1 MEFIGQI
8 KKILPARE
16 GVSQRTGNQ
25 WKTQPFVF
33 EYFENPTDRYAD
45 SVVLE
50 TFDTNVMSQLKEFAK
65 VRIGFGHHT
74 REHEGR
80 VYNEVSMYKFE
91 LVGDGAAAQP
101 QPTVNQGQGAA
112 PQPTANQQQEQLQ
125 GGGESDDL
133 PF

>member
-50 TFDTNVMSQLKEFAK
+50 TFDTNVMSQLKEFAR

-80 VYNEVSMYKFE
+80 VYNEISMYKFE

-112 PQPTANQQQEQLQ
+112 PHPTENQQQGQQQ

>member
-33 EYFENPTDRYAD
+33 EYYENKTDRYAD

-80 VYNEVSMYKFE
+80 VYNEISMYKFE

-112 PQPTANQQQEQLQ
+112 PQPTENQQQGQQQ

>member
-33 EYFENPTDRYAD
+33 EYYENQTDRYAD

-91 LVGDGAAAQP
+91 LVGDGAAAQQ

-112 PQPTANQQQEQLQ
+112 PQPTASQQQEQQQ
-125 GGGESDDL
+125 GGGDADDL

>member
-80 VYNEVSMYKFE
+80 VYNEISMYKFE

-112 PQPTANQQQEQLQ
+112 PQPTENQQQGQQQ

>member
-16 GVSQRTGNQ
+16 GVSQKTGNQ

-50 TFDTNVMSQLKEFAK
+50 TFDTNVMSQLKEFAR

-80 VYNEVSMYKFE
+80 VYNEISMYKFE

-101 QPTVNQGQGAA
+101 QPTVNQEQGAA
-112 PQPTANQQQEQLQ
+112 PQPTANQQQGQQQ

>member
-91 LVGDGAAAQP
+91 LVSDGAAA

-112 PQPTANQQQEQLQ
+112 PQPTANQQPGQQQ
-125 GGGESDDL
+125 GGGESDGL

>member
-112 PQPTANQQQEQLQ
+112 PQPAANQQQEQQQ

>member
-33 EYFENPTDRYAD
+33 EYFENKTDRYAD

-91 LVGDGAAAQP
+91 LVDDGAAAQP
-101 QPTVNQGQGAA
+101 QPTVNQGQGAS
-112 PQPTANQQQEQLQ
+112 PQPTANQQQEQQQ

>member
-112 PQPTANQQQEQLQ
+112 PQPTANQQPGQQQ

>member
-80 VYNEVSMYKFE
+80 VYNEISMYKFE

-101 QPTVNQGQGAA
+101 QPTVNQGQGAS
-112 PQPTANQQQEQLQ
+112 PQPTANQQQEQQQ
-125 GGGESDDL
+125 GGGESDGL

>member
-8 KKILPARE
+8 KKILPTKE

-33 EYFENPTDRYAD
+33 EYYENQTDRYAD

-74 REHEGR
+74 REHEGAR
-80 VYNEVSMYKFE
+80 RRWRCGTATAYGKPGTGSCTTAYCKP
-91 LVGDGAAAQP
+91 AAR
-101 QPTVNQGQGAA
+101 TTTGRR
-112 PQPTANQQQEQLQ
+112 
-125 GGGESDDL
+125 
-133 PF
+133 

>member
-80 VYNEVSMYKFE
+80 VYNEISMYKFE

-112 PQPTANQQQEQLQ
+112 PHPTENQQQGQQQ

>member
-1 MEFIGQI
+1 MDFIGQI

-80 VYNEVSMYKFE
+80 VYNEISMYKFE

-112 PQPTANQQQEQLQ
+112 PQPTENQQQGQQQ

>member
-50 TFDTNVMSQLKEFAK
+50 TFNTNVMSQLKEFAK

-80 VYNEVSMYKFE
+80 VYNEISMYKFE

-101 QPTVNQGQGAA
+101 QPTVNQGQGAS
-112 PQPTANQQQEQLQ
+112 PQPTANQQQEQQQ

>member
-50 TFDTNVMSQLKEFAK
+50 TFDTNVMSQLKEFAR

-80 VYNEVSMYKFE
+80 VYNEISMYKFE
-91 LVGDGAAAQP
+91 LVGDGTAAQP

-112 PQPTANQQQEQLQ
+112 PQPTANQQQEQQQ

>member
-1 MEFIGQI
+1 M
-8 KKILPARE
+8 
-16 GVSQRTGNQ
+16 RTGNE

-33 EYFENPTDRYAD
+33 EYYENPTDRYAD

-50 TFDTNVMSQLKEFAK
+50 TFDEKIISQLKEFAK

-74 REHEGR
+74 REYDGK
-80 VYNEVSMYKFE
+80 VYNEVRMYKFE
-91 LVGDGAAAQP
+91 VVEGAAAQP

-112 PQPTANQQQEQLQ
+112 PQPTANQQPEQQQ
-125 GGGESDDL
+125 GGGDADDL

>member
-50 TFDTNVMSQLKEFAK
+50 TFDTNVMSLLKEFAK

-80 VYNEVSMYKFE
+80 VYNEISMYKFE

-112 PQPTANQQQEQLQ
+112 PQPTENQQQGQQQ

>member
-80 VYNEVSMYKFE
+80 VYNEISMYKFE
-91 LVGDGAAAQP
+91 LVDDCAAAQ
-101 QPTVNQGQGAA
+101 QQSTVNQGQGAA
-112 PQPTANQQQEQLQ
+112 PQPTENQPQGQQQ

>member
-80 VYNEVSMYKFE
+80 VYNEISMYKFE

-112 PQPTANQQQEQLQ
+112 PQPTANQQPGQQQ

>member
-16 GVSQRTGNQ
+16 GVSQKTGNQ

-112 PQPTANQQQEQLQ
+112 PQPTENQQQGQQQ

>member
-50 TFDTNVMSQLKEFAK
+50 TFDTNVMSQLKEFAR

-80 VYNEVSMYKFE
+80 VYNEISMYKFE

-112 PQPTANQQQEQLQ
+112 PQPTANQQQGQQQ

>member
-101 QPTVNQGQGAA
+101 QSTVNQGQGAS
-112 PQPTANQQQEQLQ
+112 PQPTANQQQEQQQ